1 MEFLMTKNTSQKWLK
16 EGRKVI
22 LSKKIV
28 WEKIEKN
35 QNISKMSAGIHV
47 SLLLQCSVQ
56 RRSTCHFTGLL
67 GIWTQVLGLPQRAH
81 YQLNYLPNPR
91 FKYFY
96 FNLSKV
102 MAMPTGGWKR
112 LTNQVAAIFRAYSY
126 SKGRGRRN
134 QEGLDVCTPRS
145 SSRSKYCLLHFP
157 LFRNCLS
164 FCEALML
171 YGEGSMSFK

>member
-1 MEFLMTKNTSQKWLK
+1 
-16 EGRKVI
+16 
-22 LSKKIV
+22 
-28 WEKIEKN
+28 
-35 QNISKMSAGIHV
+35 
-47 SLLLQCSVQ
+47 
-56 RRSTCHFTGLL
+56 
-67 GIWTQVLGLPQRAH
+67 
-81 YQLNYLPNPR
+81 
-91 FKYFY
+91 
-96 FNLSKV
+96 
-102 MAMPTGGWKR
+102 MPTGGWKR

-171 YGEGSMSFK
+171 YGEGSMSFKQPNITKNNSENLCSIYCILKASCVSTEMGLRSWSLWAVHVEFTRPQTELSFTFWELSVGSISLPQLSWVREAVLGQFPH